1 MQAIKMLG
9 WRTLRLSSG
18 LIRTE
23 VKLFDWNVMRS
34 SLVRFKYSSST
45 SGVKG
50 IKGRKFKTP
59 DDDETETTDDVEL
72 NLDDSDYDQMA
83 NNAMHVTKNILNEQS
98 VFIIQ
103 PYVKWGPNK
112 SEVSPDLK
120 LQEAEALVRSLPRW
134 YINHSLKV
142 PLESLDKRSLFGTGK
157 LEEIRQQINQIRG
170 SGNKVN
176 IQKREF
182 SQTLV
187 EFIDFICR

>member
-18 LIRTE
+18 VIRKE
-23 VKLFDWNVMRS
+23 VNRFDWNVMRS

-59 DDDETETTDDVEL
+59 DDDEAETIDDVEL

-112 SEVSPDLK
+112 SDISPDLK
-120 LQEAEALVRSLPRW
+120 LQEAEALVRSLPHW
-134 YINHSLKV
+134 SINHSLKV

-170 SGNKVN
+170 SGNKV
-176 IQKREF
+176 KF
-182 SQTLV
+182 MKYDSLTLLN
-187 EFIDFICR
+187 

>member
-1 MQAIKMLG
+1 MQAIKMFG

-18 LIRTE
+18 LIRKE
-23 VKLFDWNVMRS
+23 VKLFDWNAMRL

-59 DDDETETTDDVEL
+59 ENDETETSDDVEQF
-72 NLDDSDYDQMA
+72 NLEDSDYDQMA

-103 PYVKWGPNK
+103 PYVKWGPSK
-112 SEVSPDLK
+112 SEISPDLK

-134 YINHSLKV
+134 SINHSLKV

-170 SGNKVN
+170 SGNKVQ
-176 IQKREF
+176 IHRTQF
-182 SQTLV
+182 AMPLII
-187 EFIDFICR
+187 F

>member
-1 MQAIKMLG
+1 MQALKLLG
-9 WRTLRLSSG
+9 WRTTLRLTSG
-18 LIRTE
+18 VLRTDA
-23 VKLFDWNVMRS
+23 KRADWNIVRS

-59 DDDETETTDDVEL
+59 DNEETEPCDDAEL
-72 NLDDSDYDQMA
+72 LNIDDSDYDQMA

-103 PYVKWGPNK
+103 PYIKWGPNK
-112 SEVSPDLK
+112 SDISPDLK

-134 YINHSLKV
+134 SINHSLKV

-170 SGNKVN
+170 SGNKV
-176 IQKREF
+176 K
-182 SQTLV
+182 
-187 EFIDFICR
+187 